1 MSVDQQ
7 FDEAQMLHPMT
18 LVQRFLLSLP
28 AFVLLLIPI
37 FRSADSA
44 SVVPVVAVIVYAV
57 LALPLIAL
65 RYYRFRY
72 RITRKEIVIQSGVLN
87 RQNRSIPIERIQN
100 IEIEQSL
107 LPRIFGTAKVKIET
121 AGSAKTEG
129 VLEFV
134 GIETAYEIR
143 EIVRSYQQSTETAPA
158 AATPIVPLE
167 SDQPQQ
173 PIAPAPAATQHD
185 ATANTPVYSLPL
197 SRVLMVGVMRF
208 SLLYIA
214 IAFSLIEQM
223 LPNPDELEVWLR
235 RGWLKPLTEYGTDY
249 PWQLTAVIIFSAVLL
264 SWVSGILVSVN
275 RYYGFKLWLE
285 RDKMHKRHGLLTLS
299 QGTIPLRRVQA
310 MILRANL
317 LMRRFKWIALEV
329 QTMGL
334 ETSGRGHQVVAPLA
348 RLPVAMGLAN
358 HIAPVTLPEYFKPV
372 SRLTIRRTIVRFT
385 FVLLG
390 TVLTTAY
397 FWQPALWG
405 LLALPAIP
413 VYAFQHYKN
422 HGYALQDDTLYVRRG
437 VFRHFVWMI
446 PVSKF
451 QVLYGESSIFQR
463 RLGLETVYIDTA
475 GAGGLALPEIIDV
488 PAEEATALI
497 EACYNS
503 FQQAF
508 ATPKPV
514 NETRVV

>member
-1 MSVDQQ
+1 MRVDQQ

-44 SVVPVVAVIVYAV
+44 SVVPVVAVIVYGV

-121 AGSAKTEG
+121 AGSSKTEG

-134 GIETAYEIR
+134 GIETAHEIR
-143 EIVRSYQQSTETAPA
+143 EIVRTYQQSREA
-158 AATPIVPLE
+158 AATPVNSVASQDTGLT
-167 SDQPQQ
+167 DQ
-173 PIAPAPAATQHD
+173 PIAPAPARQQD
-185 ATANTPVYSLPL
+185 ATANTPVFSLPL

-235 RGWLKPLTEYGTDY
+235 RGWLKPLTEYGTDS

-264 SWVSGILVSVN
+264 SWLSGILVSFN

-285 RDKMHKRHGLLTLS
+285 SDKMHKRHGLLTLS

-310 MILRANL
+310 MILRANM
-317 LMRRFKWIALEV
+317 LMRRFKWITLEV

-334 ETSGRGHQVVAPLA
+334 EATGRGHQVVAPLA

-358 HIAPVTLPEYFKPV
+358 HIGPVTLPEHFTPV

-385 FVLLG
+385 VALLV
-390 TVLTTAY
+390 TVLPTAY

-413 VYAFQHYKN
+413 FYAFQHYKN
-422 HGYALQDDTLYVRRG
+422 HGYALQEDTLYVRRG
-437 VFRHFVWMI
+437 VFRHFIWMI

-488 PAEEATALI
+488 PTEEATALI
-497 EACYNS
+497 EACYNR

-508 ATPKPV
+508 ATP
-514 NETRVV
+514 